1 MIAQHLSNSIEHYT
15 PADVVEAAR
24 EVLGE
29 IDLDPASCEE
39 AQKIVRAV
47 RWIGLPDDGLAAH
60 STWTGRVFLNPPGG
74 TLIARRKQ
82 KTDPK
87 PVTPPEDIA
96 AKGKWGTDSRA
107 VAWWRALA
115 EAHLD
120 GDVPEAIF
128 IGFSIDLLQSAQGE
142 GEVDPLSFSI
152 CVPRKRLCFG
162 GDQPTHGN
170 VIVYL
175 GPNGEKFRQVFSRFG
190 SVKL

>member
-1 MIAQHLSNSIEHYT
+1 VIAQHLSNSVEHYT
-15 PADVVEAAR
+15 PTEVVEAAR

-29 IDLDPASCEE
+29 IDLDPASCEA
-39 AQKIVRAV
+39 AQKVVRAAH
-47 RWIGLPDDGLAAH
+47 WIGLPEDGLAVHAG
-60 STWTGRVFLNPPGG
+60 WTGRVFLNPPGG
-74 TLIARRKQ
+74 TFTARRKQ

-96 AKGKWGTDSRA
+96 AKEKWGTDSRA

-115 EAHLD
+115 EGYLD
-120 GDVPEAIF
+120 GDVTEAIF
-128 IGFSIDLLQSAQGE
+128 VGFSIDILQASQGQGE
-142 GEVDPLSFSI
+142 TDPLSFSI

-175 GPNGEKFRQVFSRFG
+175 GTQTEKFREVFSRFG

>member
-1 MIAQHLSNSIEHYT
+1 MIAQHLSNSVEHFS
-15 PADVVEAAR
+15 PPHIVEAAR
-24 EVLGE
+24 EVLGA

-39 AQKIVRAV
+39 AQKVVRAA
-47 RWIGLPDDGLAAH
+47 RWIGLPTDGLAAH
-60 STWTGRVFLNPPGG
+60 STWKGRVLLNPPGG
-74 TLIARRKQ
+74 TFTARRKQ

-96 AKGKWGTDSRA
+96 AKERWGTDSRA
-107 VAWWRALA
+107 VAWWRALV

-128 IGFSIDLLQSAQGE
+128 IGFNLDILQASQGE
-142 GEVDPLSFSI
+142 GEVDPLAFSI

-162 GDQPTHGN
+162 GNQPTHGN
-170 VIVYL
+170 VLVYL
-175 GPNGEKFRQVFSRFG
+175 GAESEKFKHVFSRFG